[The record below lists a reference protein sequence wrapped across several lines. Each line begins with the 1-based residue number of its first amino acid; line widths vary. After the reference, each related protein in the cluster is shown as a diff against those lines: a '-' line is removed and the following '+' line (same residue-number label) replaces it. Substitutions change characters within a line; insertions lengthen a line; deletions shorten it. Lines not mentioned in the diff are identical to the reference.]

1 MRMSRLIIA
10 ACWLWAWVWTGGVAV
25 AEQRFPPPEFETG
38 YTMPGIPTP
47 PPRALAWQYL
57 DVAVLVA
64 ALGLGVWL
72 VHRKRSRHGVLALS
86 LFSLVYFGFYR
97 KGCICAIGAP
107 QNVAYG
113 LFQPGYA
120 IPLTALAFFVVPLV
134 FALFAGRTFC
144 AAVCPHGALQDLVL
158 LKPRTLPLWI
168 ERGLGIL
175 PFVFLGAGVV
185 FAATG
190 SGFLICQ
197 YDPFVPLFRR
207 HGPTSMLVT
216 GGVLLLIGTV
226 IGRPYCRFLCPYG
239 ALLKL
244 GSIVSQWR
252 VRVTPDHCTQCKL
265 CEHSCPFGALREPAS
280 GTADPQTLAG
290 DRRRLAWLL
299 AALPLLVAAGA
310 WIGAQLAVPAS
321 RLHPTVKLAEFYLE
335 NQKSPK
341 PYLPQTPELLS
352 LQRAEQQS
360 AEIIAA
366 SLDLRRRLGLATT
379 IFGGWCGLVIGAG
392 LIGLS
397 VRRTRTDYEPDRGA
411 CFACARCFD
420 YCPQELMRRGVPVTL
435 PAPVAPAAVNPAA
448 PAAAVWKT

>member
-1 MRMSRLIIA
+1 MARLKIA
-10 ACWLWAWVWTGGVAV
+10 AFGMLAWLGTGGVAL
-25 AEQRFPPPEFETG
+25 AQQRFPPPEFETG

-47 PPRALAWQYL
+47 PPRALALQYL

-72 VHRKRSRHGVLALS
+72 VYRKRSRRGVIALS
-86 LFSLVYFGFYR
+86 LCSLIYFGFYR
-97 KGCICAIGAP
+97 EGCICAIGAP

-113 LFQPGYA
+113 LFQSGYA

-158 LKPRTLPLWI
+158 LKPLELPLWL
-168 ERGLGIL
+168 ERGLSIL

-207 HGPTSMLVT
+207 NGPTSMLLT
-216 GGVLLLIGTV
+216 GGGLLLIGTV

-244 GSIVSQWR
+244 GSIVAKWR
-252 VRVTPDHCTQCKL
+252 VRVTPDVCTQCKL
-265 CEHSCPFGALREPAS
+265 CEQACPFGAMREPSS
-280 GTADPQTLAG
+280 GAADAQTLVG

-299 AALPLLVAAGA
+299 ASLPLLVAAGA

-341 PYLPQTPELLS
+341 QYLPQTPEILS
-352 LQRAEQQS
+352 LQRADQQS
-360 AEIIAA
+360 SEIIAA
-366 SLDLRRRLGLATT
+366 SLDLRRRMGRATT
-379 IFGGWCGLVIGAG
+379 IFGGWFGLLIGAG

-411 CFACARCFD
+411 CFACARCFES
-420 YCPQELMRRGVPVTL
+420 CPQELIRRGVPVTL
-435 PAPVAPAAVNPAA
+435 PASVPPAAPSPPV
-448 PAAAVWKT
+448 PAAAVLKS